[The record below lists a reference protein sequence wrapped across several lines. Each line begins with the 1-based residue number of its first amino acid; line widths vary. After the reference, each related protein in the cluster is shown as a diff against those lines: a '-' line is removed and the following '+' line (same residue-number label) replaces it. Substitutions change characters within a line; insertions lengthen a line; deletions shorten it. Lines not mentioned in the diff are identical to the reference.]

1 MKVPNFLCCSAL
13 AFVNEKMNGMS
24 SSGRVRIKRRGSH
37 HLASSSRLL
46 QGQDVSQ
53 SIPSSS
59 WDDDVDGE
67 QRNYHSHDATNGGVG
82 NRNHL
87 PRDHRPTRRRTML
100 GKLTDDALALAS
112 SSLAL
117 ALLATTDARPAVAA
131 CLGGDIRPDCIGVY
145 KLPIDAAEMPYVD
158 TPEKLRLYAP
168 DLRWVPPTPYPPTY
182 ADALRQLTDQRSKL
196 DDARDLVA
204 GGGIEG
210 AGLALLE
217 MIPKVGVAGAVIVR
231 TFDDAANGERN
242 MAMKIISNNDNMTAT
257 KSIILGNNSNDG
269 NNPSSTP
276 NAIALEMKAYRIKY
290 ALDELLGSLGETDI
304 LIGQGLRGELGV
316 SAVAQIQILNNLSDC
331 RKGYDDLLGA
341 VPRDLALVH
350 DERTSIGDG
359 R

>member
-1 MKVPNFLCCSAL
+1 MKVPSFVCCATL
-13 AFVNEKMNGMS
+13 AFVNEKTNGMS

-37 HLASSSRLL
+37 LLASSSSRL
-46 QGQDVSQ
+46 QGQDESR
-53 SIPSSS
+53 SISSSS
-59 WDDDVDGE
+59 WDNDDDDGE
-67 QRNYHSHDATNGGVG
+67 QRNYHSHDATSGGIGKG
-82 NRNHL
+82 NRL
-87 PRDHRPTRRRTML
+87 QRDRRPTRRRTML
-100 GKLTDDALALAS
+100 GKLTDALLAS

-117 ALLATTDARPAVAA
+117 LLATNARPAVAA

-145 KLPIDAAEMPYVD
+145 KLPIDAAEMKYVD

-168 DLRWVPPTPYPPTY
+168 DLHWVPPTPYPRTY
-182 ADALRQLTDQRSKL
+182 ADALRQLVDQRSKL

-204 GGGIEG
+204 GGDIER

-217 MIPKVGVAGAVIVR
+217 MIPKVGVAGIVIVR

-242 MAMKIISNNDNMTAT
+242 MAMKFISNDDMTPA
-257 KSIILGNNSNDG
+257 KSIIIGNNRNDG

-276 NAIALEMKAYRIKY
+276 KVTALEMKAYRIKY
-290 ALDELLGSLGETDI
+290 ALDELLGYLGETDI

-331 RKGYDDLLGA
+331 RKGYDDLLGT
-341 VPRDLALVH
+341 VPKDLALVH